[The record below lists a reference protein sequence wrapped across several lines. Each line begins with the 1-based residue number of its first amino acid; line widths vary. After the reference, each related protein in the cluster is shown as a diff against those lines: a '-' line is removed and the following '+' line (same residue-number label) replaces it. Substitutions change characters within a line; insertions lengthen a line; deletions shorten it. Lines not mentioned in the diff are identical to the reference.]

1 MSDADP
7 TTAFTEG
14 ELRTLARVLDLLVP
28 PSVDGRLPGAGELGL
43 AARIERVAQGD
54 PGLRAALAA
63 GFAALDRLAQRRGAP
78 GFQALGGS
86 QPLAVLKEVAAAQP
100 GFLPGLTFHTY
111 VGYYQDGRVLE
122 GLGLDP
128 RPPFPRGHA
137 LEPFDAAL
145 LEPARRRGK
154 LYRDA

>member
-1 MSDADP
+1 MSDADSMAAL
-7 TTAFTEG
+7 TG
-14 ELRTLARVLDLLVP
+14 DELRTLARVLDLLIP
-28 PSVDGRLPGAGELGL
+28 RSVDGLLPGAGELGL
-43 AARIERVAQGD
+43 AARIERVAQGE

-63 GFAALDRLAQRRGAP
+63 GIEALDLLAQRRGAP
-78 GFQALGGS
+78 GFRALAGS
-86 QPLAVLKEVAAAQP
+86 DPLAVLNEVAAAQP
-100 GFLPGLTFHTY
+100 GFLPGLLFHTC

-122 GLGLDP
+122 GLGLAP
-128 RPPFPRGHA
+128 RPPFPTGHA